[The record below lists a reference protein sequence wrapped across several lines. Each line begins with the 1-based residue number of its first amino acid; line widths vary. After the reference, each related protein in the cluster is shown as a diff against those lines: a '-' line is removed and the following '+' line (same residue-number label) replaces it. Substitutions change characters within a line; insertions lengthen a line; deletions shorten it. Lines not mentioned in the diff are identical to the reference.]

1 MLLGDLI
8 AKINLELKADIIQ
21 KEGFTTSLKKTPIS
35 YLSECGRSN
44 TSPQKTKVAD
54 LASAF
59 SELFAP
65 KAGRAVTSV
74 FSSEGQ

>member
-8 AKINLELKADIIQ
+8 AKINLGLKADIIQ
-21 KEGFTTSLKKTPIS
+21 KEGFTTSLKKPQIS
-35 YLSECGRSN
+35 YFSECGRSN
-44 TSPQKTKVAD
+44 TSLQKTKDVD

-65 KAGRAVTSV
+65 KADRAVTSV